1 MCRGVL
7 TSTPIRK
14 WTQTPHQGTFFGSNW
29 YRQKR
34 SPRWPEEAKLFAIK
48 KMRAQGLEPW
58 TYGLK
63 VRCSTNWATPSET
76 SNGSVWRDKDHQ
88 FDQKC
93 QGALRWNIN
102 NAIYPLL
109 MWYLS
114 DRCCSQAIKKC
125 TRPNLKF
132 RTRARRF
139 HISLTDAKSA
149 ELTVDTVLNKN
160 SANFLNSS
168 TSKYLS
174 LIELSRIWRSTLN
187 NEITGLTRIWLRAR
201 SLP

>member
-1 MCRGVL
+1 
-7 TSTPIRK
+7 
-14 WTQTPHQGTFFGSNW
+14 
-29 YRQKR
+29 
-34 SPRWPEEAKLFAIK
+34 
-48 KMRAQGLEPW
+48 MRAQGLEPW

-114 DRCCSQAIKKC
+114 DRCCAQAIKKC

-149 ELTVDTVLNKN
+149 ELTVDSVLNKN